1 MYVVDLSLQILR
13 FRTLTPVRDPVSSS
27 LIANDVEHVFCGIL
41 LRQASSGAVLG
52 EVVEESAVVL
62 SDFAEVDCLATF
74 SEEEEAVKFC
84 EESSARLMDCA
95 QDCLTIVCEFPEKRT
110 DCPCALGVEATCR
123 FVEEEEK
130 FRLGS

>member
-1 MYVVDLSLQILR
+1 MYVVDFSLQILR

-41 LRQASSGAVLG
+41 LWQARSSAVLG

-62 SDFAEVDCLATF
+62 SDLAEVDRLSAF
-74 SEEEEAVKFC
+74 AEEEKSIEFC
-84 EESSARLMDCA
+84 EEGSAWLMDCA
-95 QDCLTIVCEFPEKRT
+95 KHSLSVVCEFPEKRT